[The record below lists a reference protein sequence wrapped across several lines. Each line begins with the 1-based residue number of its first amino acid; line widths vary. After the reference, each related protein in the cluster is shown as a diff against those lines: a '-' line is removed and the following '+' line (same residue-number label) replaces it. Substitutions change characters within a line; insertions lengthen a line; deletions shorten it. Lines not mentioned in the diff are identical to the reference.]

1 MQTGYSILLG
11 EFIEAKAI
19 SHRDCEPFQI
29 VCPACHEPL
38 FKVQRSGSDIATEYL
53 SHYRQSESF
62 NSNCELR
69 VSTTTTD
76 QKNRHNSESR
86 DQKLSYFLSVFTS
99 ALEKDPFFSYS
110 RGLASAH
117 KQISRSKAWRYFRNK
132 HLESARAGGVG
143 DKEQFASFA
152 DFYIG
157 EGFAKHGIPKTG
169 FSTETQVRIASDLMR
184 LLLSAP
190 GKSNYEALFNH
201 SAIYL
206 LSRFSTPSADATPES
221 TAVSNNLVRF
231 VTSLIQS
238 GEKAGMETLAEMANT
253 PIYPPF
259 VERPSSYILKVAS
272 EIAHEMVGTLLRL
285 PYFTLLKDKSN
296 K

>member
-38 FKVQRSGSDIATEYL
+38 FKVQRPGDDYPIEYL
-53 SHYRQSESF
+53 SHYRQSENYDS
-62 NSNCELR
+62 SCALR
-69 VSTTTTD
+69 VFSTTTD
-76 QKNRHNSESR
+76 QKNHHNSESR
-86 DQKLSYFLSVFTS
+86 EQKLSFFLSVFTS
-99 ALEKDPFFSYS
+99 ALEKDPLVSYS
-110 RGLASAH
+110 RGFSDTH
-117 KQISRSKAWRYFRNK
+117 RQINRSKAWRYFRNR

-143 DKEQFASFA
+143 DKEQFQLFA
-152 DFYIG
+152 DFYIE

-169 FSTETQVRIASDLMR
+169 FSTNTQIRIASDLMQ

-190 GKSNYEALFNH
+190 GKPNYEALFNH

-206 LSRFSTPSADATPES
+206 VSRFSVPPVDGTPES
-221 TAVSNNLVRF
+221 AAVSKNLVRF

-238 GEKAGMETLAEMANT
+238 GERAGMETLAEMAST

-272 EIAHEMVGTLLRL
+272 EIAHEMIGTLLRL
-285 PYFTLLKDKSN
+285 PYFTLLKNRSDK
-296 K
+296 